1 MINRKNRFHGHNSV
15 SRVRGPAV
23 HSDLLSFRFAKNP
36 KRKDYRLAVVVS
48 KKVAPTAVQRNRIRR
63 RLYEIVRKSARFQ
76 NTPIDL
82 IIYVKLPEVSTL
94 DATLLQKEVD
104 KLSIKVLQRV

>member
-1 MINRKNRFHGHNSV
+1 MINRKNRFHGHNYV

-23 HSDLLSFRFAKNP
+23 HTDLLSFRFAKNL

-82 IIYVKLPEVSTL
+82 IIYVKQADVSSVHP
-94 DATLLQKEVD
+94 DVLQSEVD
-104 KLSIKVLQRV
+104 KLSIKIIQRF

>member
-23 HSDLLSFRFAKNP
+23 HSDILSFRFAKNP
-36 KRKDYRLAVVVS
+36 KRSDFRLAVVVS